1 MSYLFTSESV
11 FAGHPDKVCDQVSDA
26 ILDYVLQLDP
36 DARVACECT
45 ISPGLFHVMGEI
57 TAKTEQ
63 SIPYQEIA
71 RETLRFI
78 GYDND
83 EAGFNCDT
91 CSYIINVVNQS
102 PDIAAGV
109 DRDGAGDQGMMFG
122 YATNETENYMPI
134 AQQLANNISV
144 IMFSKYKNDLL
155 PWALPDGKCQIT
167 VQYDD
172 NGNFE
177 GVDTIV
183 VSAQHKDKYSIK
195 EITPDITN
203 ICNIA
208 LQGYAIK
215 KDCKFYINPTGKFVK
230 GGPAADTGLTGR
242 KIVVDTYGGYAPH
255 GGGCVNGDTEF
266 LTLNGWKKISEFSSD
281 DKVAQWDDG
290 KISFVNGEFVRL
302 PKTKMYHI
310 ATNKSLDMVL
320 SDNHN
325 VLYKTSKGNYQKKTC
340 QEILDYYYKN
350 NGFRSVQ
357 IPIYFTYDFKD
368 NPGLDL
374 TDDKIRLQVAFCAD
388 GTILKENSGWTG
400 RIRVK
405 KEYKKEALR
414 ELFASTGLDYK
425 ETPDKDCSIFWCKP
439 PFVNK
444 KMNECLSKCN
454 LHQAQVI
461 ADEVI
466 KWDGDR
472 DCVFR
477 TTHKD
482 EADFI
487 QFIFMAIYGTS
498 SHFSIDDRVGE
509 TFSENYTR
517 KSVCYEVRQGKY
529 KYSTP
534 FRTSGS
540 SIANLTI
547 EDYEDNDPWMY
558 CINVPSHN
566 LVLRYNNRVFIT
578 GNCFSGKDS
587 SKVDRSGAYMA
598 RYVAKNLV
606 ASGVCDKCMI
616 QVAYIIG
623 QTEPASIDINCFG
636 TEKKPIA
643 KILEAVNQTFDFAPR
658 SIIHKFDLKHT
669 RYLPYACFGHFGRIE
684 CNSPWEQLDK
694 VEELKTIFD
703 FKKEN

>member
-45 ISPGLFHVMGEI
+45 ISPGLFHIMGEI

-208 LQGYAIK
+208 LQGYDIK

-255 GGGCVNGDTEF
+255 GGG
-266 LTLNGWKKISEFSSD
+266 
-281 DKVAQWDDG
+281 A
-290 KISFVNGEFVRL
+290 
-302 PKTKMYHI
+302 
-310 ATNKSLDMVL
+310 
-320 SDNHN
+320 
-325 VLYKTSKGNYQKKTC
+325 
-340 QEILDYYYKN
+340 
-350 NGFRSVQ
+350 
-357 IPIYFTYDFKD
+357 
-368 NPGLDL
+368 
-374 TDDKIRLQVAFCAD
+374 
-388 GTILKENSGWTG
+388 
-400 RIRVK
+400 
-405 KEYKKEALR
+405 
-414 ELFASTGLDYK
+414 
-425 ETPDKDCSIFWCKP
+425 
-439 PFVNK
+439 
-444 KMNECLSKCN
+444 
-454 LHQAQVI
+454 
-461 ADEVI
+461 
-466 KWDGDR
+466 
-472 DCVFR
+472 
-477 TTHKD
+477 
-482 EADFI
+482 
-487 QFIFMAIYGTS
+487 
-498 SHFSIDDRVGE
+498 
-509 TFSENYTR
+509 
-517 KSVCYEVRQGKY
+517 
-529 KYSTP
+529 
-534 FRTSGS
+534 
-540 SIANLTI
+540 
-547 EDYEDNDPWMY
+547 
-558 CINVPSHN
+558 
-566 LVLRYNNRVFIT
+566 
-578 GNCFSGKDS
+578 FSGKDS

-623 QTEPASIDINCFG
+623 QTEPASININCFG

-643 KILEAVNQTFDFAPR
+643 EILEAVNQTFDFAPR

-669 RYLPYACFGHFGRIE
+669 HYLPYACFGHFGRIE

-694 VEELKTIFD
+694 VEELKTIFN
-703 FKKEN
+703 FEKEN